1 LDIGAIWDLIILQP
15 VINSLIWL
23 CSVLLGSFGITII
36 VFTIFIRVC
45 MYPLTKKQLRATKG
59 MQELQPKLAELQKK
73 YAKDKQAMARE
84 QMRLYK
90 ESGLNPAGCMLP
102 MLVQLPVWIALYQSI
117 IRVLAVTPEDFLS
130 LSQYLYSWPIV
141 YVTLPLANNFL
152 WLDLAV
158 PDMFIALLVGGS
170 MWVQQK
176 MTMSRTADPRQQAQ
190 GRMMLWMMP
199 MMFAFFCLSFPSG
212 LSLYWLAS
220 TIISIV
226 MQYFVTG
233 WGALA
238 PAGAREPGG
247 RDRKLKRRIAMEGGH
262 KEEALLDAD
271 IVEPVSTPEEEL
283 GYEESGDKRQ
293 DRGGGYPAS
302 FRPISRQP
310 RRSKGHHPK
319 RR

>member
-23 CSVLLGSFGITII
+23 CSVLLGSFGLTII
-36 VFTIFIRVC
+36 VFTIFIRVL
-45 MYPLTKKQLRATKG
+45 MYPLTAKQLRATKG

-73 YAKDKQAMARE
+73 YGKDRQAMARE

-90 ESGLNPAGCMLP
+90 ESGLNPAGCLLP

-117 IRVLAVTPEDFLS
+117 IRVLAVSPEDFLS

-141 YVTLPLANNFL
+141 YSMLPLANNFL
-152 WLDLAV
+152 WLDLAT
-158 PDMFIALLVGGS
+158 PDMFIALLVGGT

-176 MTMSRTADPRQQAQ
+176 MTMSPTADPRQQAQ
-190 GRMMLWMMP
+190 SRMMLWMMP
-199 MMFAFFCLSFPSG
+199 MLFAFFCLSFPSG

-226 MQYFVTG
+226 MQYYIIG
-233 WGALA
+233 WGSLA
-238 PAGAREPGG
+238 SAGTREPGG
-247 RDRKLKRRIAMEGGH
+247 RDKRLKRRIAMEGGQ
-262 KEEALLDAD
+262 KEAPLDAD
-271 IVEPVSTPEEEL
+271 IVAPVSTQEEEL
-283 GYEESGDKRQ
+283 GDEESGDKRQ
-293 DRGGGYPAS
+293 DREGGYPAS
-302 FRPISRQP
+302 FRPVSRQP

>member
-23 CSVLLGSFGITII
+23 SDVLFSNFGLTII
-36 VFTIFIRVC
+36 VFTVFVRVL

-59 MQELQPKLAELQKK
+59 MQELQPKLKELQKK
-73 YAKDKQAMARE
+73 YGKDKQAMAKE
-84 QMRLYK
+84 QMKLYK

-117 IRVLAVTPEDFLS
+117 IRVLAVSPEDFLS
-130 LSQYLYSWPIV
+130 LSRYLYSWPIV
-141 YVTLPLANNFL
+141 FSTIPLANDFL

-158 PDMFIALLVGGS
+158 PDAFIAVLVGGT
-170 MWVQQK
+170 MWIQQK
-176 MTMSRTADPRQQAQ
+176 MAMPVTSDPRQQAQ
-190 GRMMLWMMP
+190 SQMMLWMMP
-199 MMFAFFCLSFPSG
+199 LLFAFFCLSFPSG

-220 TIISIV
+220 NIISVV

-238 PAGAREPGG
+238 PGRTRAPGD
-247 RDRKLKRRIAMEGGH
+247 RDKGLKRRISVEEVHKDEAPME
-262 KEEALLDAD
+262 AD
-271 IVEPVSTPEEEL
+271 IVVTDTAELEDGNQGRGGYTAGFRPV
-283 GYEESGDKRQ
+283 KRQ
-293 DRGGGYPAS
+293 
-302 FRPISRQP
+302 SRK
-310 RRSKGHHPK
+310 SKGHRS